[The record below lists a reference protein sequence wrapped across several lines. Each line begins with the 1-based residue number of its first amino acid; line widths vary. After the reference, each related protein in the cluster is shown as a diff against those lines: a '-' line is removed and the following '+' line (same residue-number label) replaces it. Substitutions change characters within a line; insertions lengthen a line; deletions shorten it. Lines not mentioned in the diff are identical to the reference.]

1 MCMISFFVSHLTPSF
16 GQVSNMAD
24 TREADREAASERRR
38 ASSLGD
44 CNIDRVGERDMSM
57 MPGDSL
63 E

>member
-1 MCMISFFVSHLTPSF
+1 
-16 GQVSNMAD
+16 MAD

-44 CNIDRVGERDMSM
+44 CNIDSRVGERDMSM

-63 E
+63 EYHST